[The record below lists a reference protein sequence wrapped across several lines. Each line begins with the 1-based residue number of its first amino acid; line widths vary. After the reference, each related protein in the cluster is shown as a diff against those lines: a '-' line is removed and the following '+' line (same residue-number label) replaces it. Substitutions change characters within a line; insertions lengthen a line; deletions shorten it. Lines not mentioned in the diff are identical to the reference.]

1 MALSKQPEIPNVP
14 ITLIPD
20 DKPNANISKGIN
32 PNNPKIMVVQPIAI
46 SILPTFII
54 IRQLNCFEVFTR
66 NPYIH

>member
-1 MALSKQPEIPNVP
+1 
-14 ITLIPD
+14 
-20 DKPNANISKGIN
+20 
-32 PNNPKIMVVQPIAI
+32 MVVQPIAI